1 MNSPLRRQFDLAW
14 ALADLHLSALS
25 GADHLW
31 EPGPLVWT
39 VHEDSAGRWWPDF
52 ADVEPDPVPVP
63 TIGWLTWHMIF
74 WWSTALA
81 HLEGRPPTPRAEIDW
96 PGPTDAVRRI
106 RVLHERWSRL
116 LGTLT
121 DADLLAPATFPWGP
135 DSGRTLAD
143 MVLWLNVEL
152 TKNAA
157 EIGQLRL
164 LRAASGETGRS
175 AEPT

>member
-1 MNSPLRRQFDLAW
+1 MISQLRRQFDLAW
-14 ALADLHLSALS
+14 ALTDLHLSALS
-25 GADHLW
+25 DGDHLW

-52 ADVEPDPVPVP
+52 AEVEPDPMPVP

-81 HLEGRPPTPRAEIDW
+81 HLEGQRPTPRTEIDW
-96 PGPTDAVRRI
+96 PGPTEAVRRI
-106 RVLHERWSRL
+106 RALHARWSGL
-116 LGTLT
+116 LENLT
-121 DADLLAPATFPWGP
+121 DAELFAPATFPWGP

-143 MVLWLNVEL
+143 MALWLNVEL

-164 LRAASGETGRS
+164 LRAASSEIG
-175 AEPT
+175 

>member
-1 MNSPLRRQFDLAW
+1 MIAEVRRQFGLAW

-25 GADHLW
+25 DEDHLW

-39 VHEDSAGRWWPDF
+39 VHEDASGQWRPDF
-52 ADVEPDPVPVP
+52 ADIEPDPVPAP

-74 WWSTALA
+74 WWSNALA
-81 HLEGRPPTPRAEIDW
+81 HVDGRPPAPHSEIDW
-96 PGPTDAVRRI
+96 PGPAAAVHRI
-106 RVLHERWSRL
+106 RVLSARWSGL
-116 LGTLT
+116 LDSLT
-121 DADLLAPATFPWGP
+121 DTDLLVPAAFPWGP
-135 DSGRTLAD
+135 DSGRSLAD

-164 LRAASGETGRS
+164 QRAALRTSG
-175 AEPT
+175 